1 MEECCNDWQVLW
13 SNPGKPFLFC
23 PWCGKR
29 KIPDLKYEI
38 HEKIVSKIEVN
49 EDGVNCFKVDI
60 PLSFGDGDQCRF
72 YISKTTDGWL
82 VSDGGST
89 IMRASF
95 AGDVDVLDEAH
106 IDRFKQIITLY
117 GISESNGELTATAPV
132 GNFDL
137 GDVVFGF
144 AQAAI
149 EIVELGDENERLS

>member
-1 MEECCNDWQVLW
+1 MKMTECCNDWQVLW
-13 SNPGKPFLFC
+13 SHPGKPFLFC

-29 KIPDLKYEI
+29 KISDLKSEI
-38 HEKIVSKIEVN
+38 HEKISNKIEVN
-49 EDGVNCFKVDI
+49 VGMINPFREKCFKVDI

-72 YISKTTDGWL
+72 FISKTTDGWL

-106 IDRFKQIITLY
+106 IDRFKQIITFY
-117 GISESNGELTATAPV
+117 GISESDGELTALAPD
-132 GNFDL
+132 FDL

-149 EIVELGDENERLS
+149 EIVQLGN